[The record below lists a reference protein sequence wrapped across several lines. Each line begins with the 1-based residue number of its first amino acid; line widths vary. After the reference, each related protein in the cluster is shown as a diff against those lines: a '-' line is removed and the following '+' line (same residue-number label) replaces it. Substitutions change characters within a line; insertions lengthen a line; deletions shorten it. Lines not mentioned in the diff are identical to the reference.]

1 MKNIDSQEASK
12 DELLIDASTLP
23 VVFQGDGNDTHL
35 DETNQPKFAPLNKK
49 ESTYKRLDTI
59 SVRIP
64 YHRMSPLKLNWPK
77 IYPPL
82 VEQLKLQ
89 VRMNLKNKTVDL
101 RTSVYTEMPESLQK
115 GADFIKA
122 FAIGFDVNDAI
133 TMIRLDDIYLDTFEI
148 KDVKTLEGQHLS
160 RAIGRIVGK
169 DGKTKFAIENATQTR
184 IVVADTKIHILG
196 RFLNINIARNS
207 IVSLILGSP
216 AGKVSVY
223 LFFFLIRFRYIQISE
238 MFQQN

>member
-1 MKNIDSQEASK
+1 MKDIQSQKTSK
-12 DELLIDASTLP
+12 DELLIDTSTVP
-23 VVFQGDGNDTHL
+23 VAFQDDSNDIHL
-35 DETNQPKFAPLNKK
+35 DEANQPQFAPLNKK
-49 ESTYKRLDTI
+49 KSTYKRLDMT

-64 YHRMSPLKLNWPK
+64 YHRMSPLKANWSK

-82 VEQLKLQ
+82 VEHLKLQ

-101 RTSVYTEMPESLQK
+101 RTSIYTEMPESLQK

-133 TMIRLDDIYLDTFEI
+133 AMIRLDDIYLDTFEI

-196 RFLNINIARNS
+196 KFLNINIARNS
-207 IVSLILGSP
+207 VVSLILGSP
-216 AGKVSVY
+216 AGKIYSNLRNVSAR
-223 LFFFLIRFRYIQISE
+223 LKNAF
-238 MFQQN
+238 